1 MLARPRLQVPQGVAS
16 LLVEMNR
23 TSGDPVLFVE
33 PAAAGFRAGALPTV
47 SCGVHSGATPP
58 VCCSTTLLSA
68 DSTAHGAGA
77 GLPELHRQR
86 VLS

>member
-1 MLARPRLQVPQGVAS
+1 MLAWPRLQVPQGVAS

-47 SCGVHSGATPP
+47 SCHVHTAVSD
-58 VCCSTTLLSA
+58 CSSRMSPA
-68 DSTAHGAGA
+68 
-77 GLPELHRQR
+77 P
-86 VLS
+86 